1 MKTILFC
8 LAAISMACMLSVV
21 FFGPTAK
28 HQGAERAIA
37 LIEAAT
43 CGNDDGVVAQGWEEH
58 CLK

>member
-1 MKTILFC
+1 
-8 LAAISMACMLSVV
+8 MACMLSVV